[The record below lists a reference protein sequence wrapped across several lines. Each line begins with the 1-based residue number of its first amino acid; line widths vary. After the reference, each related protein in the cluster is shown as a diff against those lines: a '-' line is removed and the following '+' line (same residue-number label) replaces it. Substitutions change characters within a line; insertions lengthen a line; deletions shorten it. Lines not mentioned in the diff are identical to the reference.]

1 MSHWLFEPGN
11 AGHYATFSALDD
23 ELLEPTPLYDAVVDA
38 VTTAAMVEDEVHQ
51 PPVTREPPSFPDAG
65 AVECLICRRVGPVEA
80 AVRHG
85 DGWVGPCCSADY
97 FPNGNQ
103 EPSEGSPQ

>member
-11 AGHYATFSALDD
+11 VGHSATSSALDD
-23 ELLEPTPLYDAVVDA
+23 ELLEPTPLYEAVVDA
-38 VTTAAMVEDEVHQ
+38 VTTPAMAEAH
-51 PPVTREPPSFPDAG
+51 PPLVAPEPPSFPDAG

-103 EPSEGSPQ
+103 ETSERSPQ